1 MPSTKRTLGL
11 ALRPLGFRDAFDSF
25 VAKLGSERSTQL
37 AKAADK
43 ILQKSP
49 SFRRIVDR
57 LNRKYLSALHL
68 ESLGGVNQF
77 DPDDDGVLTTGPFA
91 GRRSLVFSELTP
103 GNRFLRA
110 GSYKTQTTAF
120 PSSDF
125 IFLKFPTGAVNSE
138 LQRGNA
144 IAQLVAAIAHE
155 SVHAFNRVSNG
166 STSGSALSRAK
177 RAESFITEE
186 ITTREKEKAI
196 LKQLLSL
203 KSGGKGLLEILEK
216 DTKSKGLRKQIENRV
231 GTINLSRPE
240 VERDFLSGTQLTYLE
255 TFVIEDLLQQSIRIE
270 KLDSQ
275 VIQKS
280 TGTVNNLVFIGSLDK
295 MLRSAHP
302 ELLTMDKNTELLT
315 THLPTQFAE
324 LLLVRRL
331 IEEHWKESTDDR
343 ELVLQSHRDAFFP
356 TEVPYTALP

>member
-11 ALRPLGFRDAFDSF
+11 ALPPLGFRDAFDSF
-25 VAKLGSERSTQL
+25 LARLGSEQSTQL
-37 AKAADK
+37 AKAADQ
-43 ILQKSP
+43 ILQKSL
-49 SFRRIVDR
+49 SFSRIVDR
-57 LNRKYLSALHL
+57 LNKEYLSALSL
-68 ESLGGVNQF
+68 EPLGGINQF
-77 DPDDDGVLTTGPFA
+77 DPDDDGVLTTGPFS

-125 IFLKFPTGAVNSE
+125 IFLKFPAGKINSE
-138 LQRGNA
+138 QQRGNA

-155 SVHAFNRVSNG
+155 SVHAFNRVSSG
-166 STSGSALSRAK
+166 STSGLSRAK
-177 RAESFITEE
+177 RAEAFITEE

-231 GTINLSRPE
+231 GAINLSRPE
-240 VERDFLSGTQLTYLE
+240 VERDFVSGTQLTYLE
-255 TFVIEDLLQQSIRIE
+255 TFVIEDLLQQSIRAE

-275 VIQKS
+275 AIQKS
-280 TGTVNNLVFIGSLDK
+280 TGRVNNLLFIGSLDK

-331 IEEHWKESTDDR
+331 IEEHWKESSDER

-356 TEVPYTALP
+356 TEIQYTALP